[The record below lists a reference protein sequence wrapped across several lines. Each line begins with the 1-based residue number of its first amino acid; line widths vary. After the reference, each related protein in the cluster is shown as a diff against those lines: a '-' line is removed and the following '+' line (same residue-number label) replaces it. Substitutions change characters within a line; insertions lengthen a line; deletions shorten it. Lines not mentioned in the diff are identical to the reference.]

1 MPSILKTVLK
11 FEMQVLYCA
20 TLCIINNNSL
30 ECCFHALGDCIS
42 AVLHP
47 PPHPFSEA
55 KSQIAIVVAFFSLFT
70 SFNLGTA
77 IVAESLYGR
86 VGNFSTASP

>member
-1 MPSILKTVLK
+1 
-11 FEMQVLYCA
+11 MQVHCA
-20 TLCIINNNSL
+20 MLCIINNTHHSI

-47 PPHPFSEA
+47 PHPTSEA